1 MKRIQLLTRV
11 EPDLRDRVSQMA
23 SEEGISINDLVIKAL
38 ESYLGI
44 PQDRSDNTIDNS
56 TAITSLEE
64 RITALESNAIKVDN
78 STAITSLEERITALE
93 SNAIKV
99 DNSTAITMDIDD
111 RFEALES
118 EIKEIR
124 EELKAIVDAGKLP
137 QKTAPKKQKTIAPG
151 GTIGEQIL
159 KLMGDGNDWSNKELL
174 SHFPGKKLGT
184 ITGELSRLCKK
195 GAIVKVKSESGK
207 EIPGVH
213 RIKT

>member
-23 SEEGISINDLVIKAL
+23 SEEGISINDWVIKAL

-44 PQDRSDNTIDNS
+44 PQNRSDNTI
-56 TAITSLEE
+56 
-64 RITALESNAIKVDN
+64 DN

-118 EIKEIR
+118 EIQAIR

-137 QKTAPKKQKTIAPG
+137 PKTAPKKEKTIAPG
-151 GTIGEQIL
+151 GTIAKINWKSFIAE
-159 KLMGDGNDWSNKELL
+159 
-174 SHFPGKKLGT
+174 FPGKNLD
-184 ITGELSRLCKK
+184 ELCQIARDRY
-195 GAIVKVKSESGK
+195 
-207 EIPGVH
+207 PD
-213 RIKT
+213 RNPKTMRDSINRVLP